1 MWYSKILVA
10 YDGSKPADRAIEI
23 ACDMARENPGAHLV
37 FAHVLKLVDSTFG
50 ETGMNQILFEQAR
63 DVQEHL
69 EKAARPFGERAQVKM
84 LKGTSP
90 ATLLVNC
97 CKNEACDV
105 IVMGSRGMGGVKGY
119 LGSVSRSVVQEA
131 EAPVVIA
138 K

>member
-10 YDGSKPADRAIEI
+10 YDGSKPAEKAVGI
-23 ACDMARENPGAHLV
+23 ACDMARENPEARLV
-37 FAHVLKLVDSTFG
+37 FAHVLKLVGSSFG
-50 ETGMNQILFEQAR
+50 ETGANQIMFEQAC
-63 DVQEHL
+63 DVQSHL
-69 EKAARPFGERAQVKM
+69 EEVAAAFGERAEVKM

-97 CKNEACDV
+97 CKQEGCDV

-119 LGSVSRSVVQEA
+119 LGSVSRAVVQEA
-131 EAPVVIA
+131 EASVVIA